1 VLEIC
6 IMALSSVQLVC
17 VLLFQLVICCVSL
30 INVYAHPA
38 AVAAASS
45 SAGALMLSTGVELSV
60 GAVNSI
66 ATWEDLLA
74 VRAVSKDKVVSHHGL
89 GCLLLAST

>member
-1 VLEIC
+1 
-6 IMALSSVQLVC
+6 
-17 VLLFQLVICCVSL
+17 
-30 INVYAHPA
+30 
-38 AVAAASS
+38 
-45 SAGALMLSTGVELSV
+45 MLSTGVELSV

-89 GCLLLAST
+89 LLEAAG

>member
-1 VLEIC
+1 
-6 IMALSSVQLVC
+6 MALSWVQLVC
-17 VLLFQLVICCVSL
+17 VVLLQLVICCVSL

-38 AVAAASS
+38 VVATVAAASS
-45 SAGALMLSTGVELSV
+45 SAGPLMLSTGVELSV

>member
-1 VLEIC
+1 
-6 IMALSSVQLVC
+6 MALSSVQLVC
-17 VLLFQLVICCVSL
+17 VVLLQLVICCVSL
-30 INVYAHPA
+30 INVYAHPAAAAVA

-89 GCLLLAST
+89 LLAAG